1 MGGGV
6 TFYAH
11 SPFPSL
17 YHDSMWVNC
26 DVIPIR
32 LSPPRIP
39 LRGFRGPPR
48 VTIRGIFLTTNMATP
63 RAAGPRPR

>member
-26 DVIPIR
+26 DVIPKTYIN
-32 LSPPRIP
+32 P
-39 LRGFRGPPR
+39 
-48 VTIRGIFLTTNMATP
+48 TTTC
-63 RAAGPRPR
+63 